1 MGSTFLDNTRCDL
14 PTDCLLGLSG
24 GGCNSIPNCLGPR
37 YRHLVWNILNNP
49 TAPAEK
55 GALADRPN
63 GLKSA
68 TIKGNEMKQTSF
80 FERIFGTHPKEMAR
94 TEDADTSHQA
104 AEKIDST
111 KLEQMVYEVIAKHP
125 NGCTSDEIMKYFPGH
140 GVQTISPRYAP
151 LLRKGYIY
159 DTGERKQGSSGRSQR
174 VMKIL
179 LKETQ

>member
-1 MGSTFLDNTRCDL
+1 M
-14 PTDCLLGLSG
+14 GLSG
-24 GGCNSIPNCLGPR
+24 GRCNSIPNCLGSR

-174 VMKIL
+174 VMKIVL
-179 LKETQ
+179 